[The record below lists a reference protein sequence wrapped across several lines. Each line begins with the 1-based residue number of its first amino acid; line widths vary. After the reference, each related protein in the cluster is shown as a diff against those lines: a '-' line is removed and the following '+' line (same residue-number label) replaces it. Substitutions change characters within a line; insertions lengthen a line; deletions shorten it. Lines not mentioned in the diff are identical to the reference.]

1 MAITTITF
9 GTNHRSERLALL
21 LLAAYF
27 KYGVPGGARP
37 TNNPIVGADAMLSRG
52 VEYVANSV
60 KVRATVGIPLVID
73 LSADEGGWNSID
85 EGAGMGQIFCV
96 PLMVVNA
103 NTGARISADVCSYI
117 PLRWIQT
124 ALWLN
129 GATLQTEPIP

>member
-60 KVRATVGIPLVID
+60 KVRAT
-73 LSADEGGWNSID
+73 NSID